1 MTQTL
6 VIESR
11 FPSLNAT
18 LAAAKRHWSVY
29 AKEKRRLTLSVALLA
44 KAQGIKPVKRAII
57 RFCWY
62 EANKRRDP
70 DNISAAGKKPI
81 LDGLVEAGVLK
92 DDGWSVIQGLEDR
105 FIIDKEWPR
114 VEVTITP
121 TSHQENAPC

>member
-18 LAAAKRHWSVY
+18 LAAAKRHWSIY
-29 AKEKRRLTLSVALLA
+29 AKEKRRLTQAVALLA
-44 KAQGIKPVKRAII
+44 KVQQLKPVKRAVI
-57 RFCWY
+57 RFTWY
-62 EANKRRDP
+62 EKNKRRDP

-92 DDGWSVIQGLEDR
+92 DDGWSVIHGLEDR
-105 FIIDKEWPR
+105 YFVDKERPR

-121 TSHQENAPC
+121 TQQENAPC

>member
-18 LAAAKRHWSVY
+18 LAAAKRHWSIY
-29 AKEKRRLTLSVALLA
+29 AKEKRRLTLSVALLC
-44 KAQGIKPVKRAII
+44 KAQQLKPVKRAVI
-57 RFCWY
+57 RFTWY
-62 EANKRRDP
+62 EKNKRR

-92 DDGWSVIQGLEDR
+92 DDGWSVIHGLEDR
-105 FIIDKEWPR
+105 YFVDKERPR

-121 TSHQENAPC
+121 THQENAPC

>member
-6 VIESR
+6 VIENR

-18 LAAAKRHWSVY
+18 LAAAKRHWSIY
-29 AKEKRRLTLSVALLA
+29 AKEKRRLTQAVALLA
-44 KAQGIKPVKRAII
+44 KVQQIKPVKRAII

-62 EANKRRDP
+62 EKNKRRDP

-92 DDGWSVIQGLEDR
+92 DDGWSVIHGLEDR
-105 FIIDKEWPR
+105 YFVDKERPR

-121 TSHQENAPC
+121 THQENAPC

>member
-11 FPSLNAT
+11 FPSLNVT
-18 LAAAKRHWSVY
+18 IAAAKRHWSIY

-44 KAQGIKPVKRAII
+44 KVQRIKPVERAVI
-57 RFCWY
+57 RFTWY

-105 FIIDKEWPR
+105 FAIDTERPR

-121 TSHQENAPC
+121 TSHQENTPC